1 MSNPFDYI
9 NDINGAQKNIMRGT
23 ENDALAEKG
32 YSPFLTNRS
41 LSYHQDTLAIANE
54 MNVRHTLDGRL
65 QYEFLL
71 NTVRPRKRYAK
82 WTKKESHSDLAVI
95 KEFYGYNDNKAMQ
108 ALAILTDDDLEKIK
122 RLLEKGGK
130 NA

>member
-1 MSNPFDYI
+1 MSKAFDYI
-9 NDINGAQKNIMRGT
+9 NDINGAQENLMRDT
-23 ENDALAEKG
+23 ENDRLAEKG

-41 LSYHQDTLAIANE
+41 LSYHNDTIALANE
-54 MNVRHTLDGRL
+54 MNVRHNSDSRL

-82 WTKKESHSDLAVI
+82 WIKKDTHSDLAVV
-95 KEFYGYNDNKAMQ
+95 KEYFGYSDNKALQ
-108 ALAILTDDDLEKIK
+108 ALAILTDDDLKKIK
-122 RLLEKGGK
+122 RTLEKGGK